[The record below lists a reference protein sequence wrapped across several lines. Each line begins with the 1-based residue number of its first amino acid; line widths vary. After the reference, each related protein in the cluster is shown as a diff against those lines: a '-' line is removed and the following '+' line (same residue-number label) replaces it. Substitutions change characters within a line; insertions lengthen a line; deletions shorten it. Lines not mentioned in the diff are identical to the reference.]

1 MNKIRKIVLTILILL
16 ILIGC
21 KDIFQD
27 EKYTLIR
34 TSYLDNQL
42 RINGYYYVSV
52 NETDSING
60 QYFNVIFLYKN
71 GIAIFAGGG
80 KREEMEEMIKKKEF
94 YNYIEKVPSAWGIFN
109 IENDSIKIERPKSYG
124 WFDSYMFTLIG
135 SIQDDSTI
143 YIVKDVSSTGNG
155 GKPRII
161 NQIYHFREFT
171 PKPDSTN
178 VFIK

>member
-1 MNKIRKIVLTILILL
+1 MEKIRKIVLTILILL

-42 RINGYYYVSV
+42 KINGYYYVYV

-71 GIAIFAGGG
+71 GIAIFAG
-80 KREEMEEMIKKKEF
+80 
-94 YNYIEKVPSAWGIFN
+94 W
-109 IENDSIKIERPKSYG
+109 
-124 WFDSYMFTLIG
+124 
-135 SIQDDSTI
+135 
-143 YIVKDVSSTGNG
+143 
-155 GKPRII
+155 
-161 NQIYHFREFT
+161 
-171 PKPDSTN
+171 
-178 VFIK
+178 